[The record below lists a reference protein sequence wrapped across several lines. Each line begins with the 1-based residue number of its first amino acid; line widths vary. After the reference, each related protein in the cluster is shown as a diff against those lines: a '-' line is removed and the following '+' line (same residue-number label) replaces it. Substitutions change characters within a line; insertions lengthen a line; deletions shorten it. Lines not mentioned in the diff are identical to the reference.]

1 MKIWGIIALVVVVTW
16 VLFMA
21 GKLFYLEIQK
31 NPSQIWAVV
40 ITLFVGIPGVYF
52 WLRRDE

>member
-1 MKIWGIIALVVVVTW
+1 MKIWGAIALVVFVTW
-16 VLFMA
+16 ALFMI

-31 NPSQIWAVV
+31 EPNFIWAVAA
-40 ITLFVGIPGVYF
+40 TLFIGIPTVYF